1 MRNRTACFSGFR
13 GVNFFDGFKVEH
25 RNLALSHSI
34 ETETVRQLHF
44 AEAKILGF
52 VMTNA
57 ALEGKKKYYKNYNYG
72 YGYGEKN
79 KTGNGKEK

>member
-1 MRNRTACFSGFR
+1 MLQELLHAVQLQQNLYSTLFSKRFSMFPTR
-13 GVNFFDGFKVEH
+13 RSV
-25 RNLALSHSI
+25 A
-34 ETETVRQLHF
+34 ETVRQLHF

-72 YGYGEKN
+72 YGYGYGEKN
-79 KTGNGKEK
+79 KTGKEK

>member
-1 MRNRTACFSGFR
+1 
-13 GVNFFDGFKVEH
+13 
-25 RNLALSHSI
+25 
-34 ETETVRQLHF
+34 
-44 AEAKILGF
+44 
-52 VMTNA
+52 MTNA